1 MAALRPHGKA
11 ALDPAEYE
19 FVEAGDAEASRAL
32 AATPPFGFVTP
43 ESMRLWAEAV
53 RATREYEA
61 RLRALVRPNS
71 LHKCT
76 HCGAAIRYF
85 NIWRHVPTG
94 EHIVTGND
102 CAEERMILDS
112 RAALAASL
120 VQKAAASRAAA
131 AKLSADA
138 HRWIAE
144 HEDLWTR
151 MLAARGDSFVGQMV
165 EAVAKYGSLTDRQ
178 LAALV
183 EKVLPRIAGWMEPGA
198 VCELREKVPAPE
210 GTLTVRGEVR
220 TVRVQDGDYGAQ
232 VKMLVDCGAYRV
244 WSTVPASLPDDL
256 VGKTVEFVATLKRS
270 ERDVDFAFASRPRK
284 AKVVEA

>member
-1 MAALRPHGKA
+1 MAAPRLHGKA
-11 ALDPAEYE
+11 ALDPSEYA
-19 FVEAGDAEASRAL
+19 FVEAGDAEAARAL
-32 AATPPFGFVTP
+32 AANPPFEWVTP
-43 ESMRLWAEAV
+43 EGMRQWREEVAGL
-53 RATREYEA
+53 RAYEA
-61 RLRALVRPNS
+61 ALRERIRPNS
-71 LHKCT
+71 LRKCT
-76 HCGAAIRYF
+76 HCGTAIRYF
-85 NIWRHVPTG
+85 NIWRHLPTG

-102 CAEERMILDS
+102 CAEERMALDS

-138 HRWIAE
+138 HRWIAA
-144 HEDLWTR
+144 HEDVWSR

-183 EKVLPRIAGWMEPGA
+183 EKVLPRVAGWMEPGA

-256 VGKTVEFVATLKRS
+256 VGKTIEFVATLKRS
-270 ERDVDFAFASRPRK
+270 ERDIDFAFASRPRK
-284 AKVVEA
+284 ATVVEA